1 MDISD
6 QQMNHQDEKVEEAFS
21 EETPATERED
31 EVLEQT
37 DEVPAAETE
46 AGTVDVEETDLEVAR
61 REAKENYDKFLRVY
75 AEFENYKK
83 RMERDKSEFLKY
95 ANEGLIKELLGVID
109 NLDRAVG
116 QARQNPESESLVEGV
131 EMILRQ
137 TKEIMEKHGVRELQS
152 LGEPFDPNVHEAMM
166 HEVADD
172 HDENTVIDE
181 LQKGYVF
188 KDRLIRP
195 ALVKVSKKG

>member
-6 QQMNHQDEKVEEAFS
+6 QQMNHQDERAEEEFLEEIPAS
-21 EETPATERED
+21 DGEQEAPEETDETPAVDNEER
-31 EVLEQT
+31 
-37 DEVPAAETE
+37 A
-46 AGTVDVEETDLEVAR
+46 VEPEENDLEVAQR
-61 REAKENYDKFLRVY
+61 HAKENYDKFLRVY

-83 RMERDKSEFLKY
+83 RMERERSEFLKY
-95 ANEGLIKELLGVID
+95 ANEGLIKELLAVID

-116 QARQNPESESLVEGV
+116 QARQNAEAESLVEGV

-137 TKEIMEKHGVRELQS
+137 IKEVMEKHGVRELQS

-166 HEVADD
+166 HEIADD

-181 LQKGYVF
+181 LQKGYIF